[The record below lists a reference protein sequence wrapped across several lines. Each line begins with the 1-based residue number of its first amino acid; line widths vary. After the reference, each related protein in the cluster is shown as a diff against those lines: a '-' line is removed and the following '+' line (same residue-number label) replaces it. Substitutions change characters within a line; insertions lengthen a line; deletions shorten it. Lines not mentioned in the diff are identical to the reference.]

1 MTGFTDFVS
10 TELPKRPFTDSDG
23 TPGQILVRSSNPLAV
38 REMVWADAPAGT
50 GSGGYTAAQVISGH
64 QAITLDANGQAIV
77 ASADNPTHQ
86 FVEALTSSAAN
97 IGDNVQVVKTGLFE
111 HLGWTFT
118 TGLPVYL
125 GLAGAITQTVPI
137 TAVFTKVLGIAVSPT
152 RIKVDFQPAI
162 FL

>member
-1 MTGFTDFVS
+1 MTGFTDFVT
-10 TELPKRPFTDSDG
+10 TELPKRPFTAGDG

-38 REMVWADAPAGT
+38 REMVWADIPGVSA
-50 GSGGYTAAQVISGH
+50 GGYTAAEIISGH

-77 ASADNPTHQ
+77 ASADNAAHQ

-97 IGDNVQVVKTGLFE
+97 IGDNVQVVTTGLFE

-118 TGLPVYL
+118 TGMPVYL
-125 GLAGAITQTVPI
+125 GLAGALTQVLPG
-137 TAVFTKVLGIAVSPT
+137 TAVFMKVLGIAVSPT